1 MAYNAKKKTRKQ
13 HNPSP
18 MKLSS
23 KLDKVFSDY
32 LPHHLSIS
40 LNLFFSEEIAYFLLL
55 RNSIIISSLLP
66 AVLES
71 LEPEKTTFWL
81 SPLAPIILI
90 YYFSSENRTEH
101 GMKQKNA
108 VFAISKRTKQDLQPL
123 TNKTAFQTS

>member
-40 LNLFFSEEIAYFLLL
+40 LNLFFFRGNCVFPTIKKLNHNLQPITGGTGIFGTGKNYFL
-55 RNSIIISSLLP
+55 
-66 AVLES
+66 V
-71 LEPEKTTFWL
+71 
-81 SPLAPIILI
+81 
-90 YYFSSENRTEH
+90 
-101 GMKQKNA
+101 
-108 VFAISKRTKQDLQPL
+108 VAISTHYSHLLFFLRK
-123 TNKTAFQTS
+123 